1 MDNITVEE
9 LKRRLDAGEKLNI
22 VDVREPHENADFNIG
37 GVLIPL
43 GQIQSMQ
50 IDEIEDL
57 KDKEVILYCR
67 SGNRSGQA
75 CMFLDAMG
83 FKNTKKSCGRNACL
97 AGEDWRMRTFKN
109 NKVQSSTTL
118 NFRLITFN
126 FQLKTS
132 NSLQP

>member
-1 MDNITVEE
+1 MNNITVEE
-9 LKRRLDAGEKLNI
+9 VKKRLDAGEELHI
-22 VDVREPHENADFNIG
+22 VDVREPHEKAEFDIG

-50 IDEIEDL
+50 IEEIEDL

-83 FKNTKKSCGRNACL
+83 FKNTKNLVGGVLAWQEKFGR
-97 AGEDWRMRTFKN
+97 
-109 NKVQSSTTL
+109 
-118 NFRLITFN
+118 
-126 FQLKTS
+126 
-132 NSLQP
+132 